1 MARYRFLQDCV
12 DRNGIY
18 YQAGTIAS
26 TADVGG
32 TLPTN
37 FIPPPAVEPLD
48 QAAANAFFAA
58 GVKLFSLIRPQWTG
72 IPVTPPTCKWIPN
85 PNPTGG
91 PTNPYREW
99 ILAGPLGAGLGFAQI
114 GGVGVGTG
122 QAP

>member
-1 MARYRFLQDCV
+1 MSRYRFLQDCV
-12 DRNGIY
+12 DANGIY

-48 QAAANAFFAA
+48 QSAAIAFFAA
-58 GVKLFSLIRPQWTG
+58 GVRLFSNIRPQFVG
-72 IPVTPPTCKWIPN
+72 VNIPPPTCKWVPN
-85 PNPTGG
+85 PNPTAPG
-91 PTNPYREW
+91 NPYREW
-99 ILAGPLGAGLGFAQI
+99 VLAGPLGVGLGFQQI
-114 GGVGVGTG
+114 GAGQNTG